1 MGSVVV
7 WNCAEGVKVVVLEE
21 KRERESYSRMI
32 RICARLESVLRLT
45 EEDEEVDGEDVSS
58 SSRTTVAVT
67 CRRVV
72 QELVVVS

>member
-1 MGSVVV
+1 
-7 WNCAEGVKVVVLEE
+7 
-21 KRERESYSRMI
+21 MI

-72 QELVVVS
+72 QELVVNPCKPRSRLSFLYHATSVAQPP